1 MLKLFCK
8 SCSVGS
14 FSNHRHLL
22 DLIKKQGTPKW
33 HLANLDID
41 WSVNNRLPYAFGTES
56 QISSF
61 CFIKVLCHK
70 MWGTWYWCTKGH
82 YYCDR
87 ISSFIES
94 THCGCTELNLS
105 INLHTHILVS
115 VNGRLHAN
123 HQGWALRAN
132 LASIRKSYWLL
143 QCSFG
148 CVCACV
154 SVWDRPRH
162 YLWLIWPGTLLQMCM
177 IVHIESHECL
187 HINIDITWLYI
198 NYLSSSK
205 NNFTHSEA
213 NKEGRKY
220 FFNDIFILIKLVN

>member
-33 HLANLDID
+33 HLANLDVD

-94 THCGCTELNLS
+94 TYCGCTELNLS

-132 LASIRKSYWLL
+132 LASIRKSYWVL

-154 SVWDRPRH
+154 RQTKTLSLIDLTWYPATDVYDRAH
-162 YLWLIWPGTLLQMCM
+162 
-177 IVHIESHECL
+177 
-187 HINIDITWLYI
+187 
-198 NYLSSSK
+198 
-205 NNFTHSEA
+205 
-213 NKEGRKY
+213 RKPWMSAY
-220 FFNDIFILIKLVN
+220 KYRYYMTIYELFKFKQK